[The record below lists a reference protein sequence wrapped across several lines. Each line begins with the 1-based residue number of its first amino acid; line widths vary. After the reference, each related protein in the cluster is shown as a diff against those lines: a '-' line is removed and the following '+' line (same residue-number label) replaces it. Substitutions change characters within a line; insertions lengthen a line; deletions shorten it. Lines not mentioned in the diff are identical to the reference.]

1 MLEERMKI
9 MQAEYTTDI
18 KDLALKMAERDAETA
33 KRDTRMLLAIAG
45 MLALS
50 VSILGLIIAVS

>member
-1 MLEERMKI
+1 MKI

-18 KDLALKMAERDAETA
+18 KDLALKMAERDTETA